1 MLKKPKIEINKAKND
16 EFFLTLKAANGKKVL
31 TSGET
36 YKTKQGVNNAVK
48 AAKKIVKGA
57 EVVDNTKTKRK

>member
-1 MLKKPKIEINKAKND
+1 MVNKPKIEINRAKNN
-16 EFFLTLKAANGKKVL
+16 EYFLTLKAANNKKVL

-48 AAKKIVKGA
+48 AAKKIVRGA
-57 EVVDNTKTKRK
+57 EVVDKTQNKKQ